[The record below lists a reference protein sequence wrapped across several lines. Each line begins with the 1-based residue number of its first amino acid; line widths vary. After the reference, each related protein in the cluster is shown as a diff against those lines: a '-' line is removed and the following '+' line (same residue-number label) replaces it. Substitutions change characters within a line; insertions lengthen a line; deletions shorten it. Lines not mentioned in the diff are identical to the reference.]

1 MKEGEI
7 TQIILLKFEK
17 TGTIRMSMIDISE
30 KKEITRTATASG
42 RIKLK
47 PGTIRLIKNKQVE
60 KGDVFEIAKV
70 AGMLAVK
77 KTPDAIPHCHQI
89 PITSIKI
96 DFEISG
102 NYIDATVIVKTIAK
116 TGVEIDALC
125 GVAAALLTIWD
136 VVKKYEKDEHGQY
149 PETGIREIKILEKLR
164 GGEQGI

>member
-1 MKEGEI
+1 VKEGEI

-96 DFEISG
+96 DFEISD

-125 GVAAALLTIWD
+125 GVATALLTIWD
-136 VVKKYEKDEHGQY
+136 VVKKYEKDEQGQY
-149 PETGIREIKILEKLR
+149 PGTGICEIKILEKIK
-164 GGEQGI
+164 GE